1 MSTWIGSSF
10 ISVFLLFMGG
20 ILIGHLMW
28 YRDRS
33 SDLQAIKDAETKY
46 SRAKAAARARKRRFV
61 LLSRD
66 ARSGEQASTKYRVE
80 ADSLRETLA
89 TETQRADS
97 LQREMGKLQAEQ
109 RRFEFACRDAE
120 KQRDAAREQVDI
132 TATELIS
139 LRDRLQ
145 DTESKLN
152 AASTAAEK
160 HADSAESVSSE
171 LTEKR
176 ARCVELAT
184 SHDALLA
191 ETRELR
197 RKLESAQSHREQL
210 SDEQTK
216 LQREYDQ
223 LELERDQ
230 LAQLHGDGARDLDG
244 ISQRGEQLA
253 AEIDQ
258 LHIRY
263 EELIVN
269 RDLAVRERD
278 QVIEH
283 RDQLVIDLESF
294 TIQHD
299 MQVAEHDRVVN
310 EHVLLVRERD
320 ALAEERDQLADR
332 LTTESTAARHTD
344 EEFIELQKEY
354 DSLRDQHAAAI
365 SANRDQ
371 ASLYESRQSEF
382 ARLEIALHESSI
394 QVQTLQSEHDELLD
408 QLDERTSRIQTAI
421 DGRVTAETALSEMEA
436 RIESLLNELADAN
449 ETRSHHEMKLAEV
462 QSSGSELQSQAAKLH
477 EAIRDR
483 DQRIVEMEKQ
493 VAEQN
498 IAINRHCAEAERLR
512 SGGPKLKQLEETI
525 AAKSAQLVEAN
536 SNLQSSRDLAASL
549 RSEIGLRDGQVAS
562 LDQAQQQIRVQ
573 LADQTALIAR
583 LEHELRGATARVE
596 MAKQH
601 EPRAAEFQQQA
612 AAMHDKAAAM
622 QSHSESLQKQLDSV
636 AADLESSLDANA
648 AMQQRVRQIE
658 GQLHENAIAM
668 RDLRRKRANVPALG
682 ASPAREQNK
691 AA

>member
-20 ILIGHLMW
+20 ILIGHLLW

-33 SDLQAIKDAETKY
+33 TDLQAIKDAETKY
-46 SRAKAAARARKRRFV
+46 SRAKAAARIRKRRFV

-66 ARSGEQASTKYRVE
+66 VKSGEQASTKYRGE
-80 ADSLRETLA
+80 AESLRKTLA
-89 TETQRADS
+89 TETQRADA
-97 LQREMGKLQAEQ
+97 LQSEMGKLQAEQ

-120 KQRDAAREQVDI
+120 KQRDAARDQVDT
-132 TATELIS
+132 TATELAS
-139 LRDRLQ
+139 LRDSLR
-145 DTESKLN
+145 DTEAKLN
-152 AASTAAEK
+152 EASTAAEK
-160 HADSAESVSSE
+160 HAGNADSVSSE
-171 LTEKR
+171 LTEMR
-176 ARCVELAT
+176 ARCIELAT

-197 RKLESAQSHREQL
+197 RNLEIAVSHREQL
-210 SDEQTK
+210 LDEQTK
-216 LQREYDQ
+216 LQSEYDQ

-230 LAQLHGDGARDLDG
+230 LSQLHEDGARDRDE

-253 AEIDQ
+253 SEIGQ
-258 LHIRY
+258 LRSRCD
-263 EELIVN
+263 ELIVN
-269 RDLAVRERD
+269 RDETARERD
-278 QVIEH
+278 QVILQ
-283 RDQLVIDLESF
+283 RDQLANDLESF
-294 TIQHD
+294 TSQHD
-299 MQVAEHDRVVN
+299 ALVGEQERFAH
-310 EHVLLVRERD
+310 EHVLLIRERD
-320 ALAEERDQLADR
+320 ALVDERDQLIDR
-332 LTTESTAARHTD
+332 LTTESTAARHAD
-344 EEFIELQKEY
+344 EEFVELQKEY
-354 DSLRDQHAAAI
+354 DDLRDQHAAALA
-365 SANRDQ
+365 ANQDQ
-371 ASLYESRQSEF
+371 ASLYESHQAEF
-382 ARLEIALHESSI
+382 AKLEIALHESSI

-462 QSSGSELQSQAAKLH
+462 QSNGNELQSQATKLH
-477 EAIRDR
+477 DAVRDR

-493 VAEQN
+493 IAEQN

-512 SGGPKLKQLEETI
+512 SGGPKLKQLEESI
-525 AAKSAQLVEAN
+525 AAKSAELVEAN
-536 SNLQSSRDLAASL
+536 SHLQSSRNLAASL

-583 LEHELRGATARVE
+583 LEHALRGATANLE
-596 MAKQH
+596 AAKQH

-622 QSHSESLQKQLDSV
+622 QVRSQSLQTQ
-636 AADLESSLDANA
+636 LESVTAELEASLEANA
-648 AMQQRVRQIE
+648 AMNQRVRQIE

-682 ASPAREQNK
+682 AIPPREQNK